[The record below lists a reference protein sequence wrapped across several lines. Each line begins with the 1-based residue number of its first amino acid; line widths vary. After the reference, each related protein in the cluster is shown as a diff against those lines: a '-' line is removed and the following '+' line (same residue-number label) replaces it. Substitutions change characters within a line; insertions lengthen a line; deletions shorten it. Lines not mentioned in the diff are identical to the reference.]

1 MTIRKGKALF
11 VIHDNCQD
19 DNNFPLGPGYLAAM
33 LKRYGSEVS
42 VFCMDVFH
50 YSNEQL
56 IVFLLDYEFD
66 LIGLGFMAPRFKRG
80 VEELCKTINAH
91 KKNAW
96 FVIGG
101 HGPTPI
107 PEFAIKATGADVA
120 IIGEGEETIVEL
132 LQCKLSDPGRISTV
146 KGIAYRNGD
155 QIIENQRRKPIMK
168 LDTIPF
174 PAWELFPMDRYT
186 TCIKYSGMKDEDKS
200 LGMITS
206 RGCVNKCSFCH
217 RMETGIRVRTV
228 ANIIEELK
236 TLHNIYGVNYFH
248 FADELSIVSKKQVL
262 EFTKAIKDNELSI
275 MYRMDCRVDLFDEDI
290 AKALK
295 DSGCVFLNI
304 GFESTDQAVLDLLD
318 KRVTVE
324 QNIKAAEIAKRH
336 GIGLGLNFI
345 WGLPGD
351 SEKSLRD
358 NVEFIKRYNQYEQ
371 IRTIRPVTPFPGS
384 PLYYE
389 AVRRGILQG
398 PDDFFKR
405 FKNTDLYMV
414 NFMDIPENEI
424 YQMLFEV
431 NKDLIMDHYWNTN
444 NDMEAANCLI
454 DQFYNL
460 YFNDDYAF
468 KGARHYDSN
477 VGMRRDV

>member
-1 MTIRKGKALF
+1 
-11 VIHDNCQD
+11 
-19 DNNFPLGPGYLAAM
+19 
-33 LKRYGSEVS
+33 
-42 VFCMDVFH
+42 
-50 YSNEQL
+50 
-56 IVFLLDYEFD
+56 
-66 LIGLGFMAPRFKRG
+66 
-80 VEELCKTINAH
+80 
-91 KKNAW
+91 
-96 FVIGG
+96 
-101 HGPTPI
+101 
-107 PEFAIKATGADVA
+107 
-120 IIGEGEETIVEL
+120 
-132 LQCKLSDPGRISTV
+132 
-146 KGIAYRNGD
+146 
-155 QIIENQRRKPIMK
+155 
-168 LDTIPF
+168 
-174 PAWELFPMDRYT
+174 
-186 TCIKYSGMKDEDKS
+186 
-200 LGMITS
+200 
-206 RGCVNKCSFCH
+206 
-217 RMETGIRVRTV
+217 
-228 ANIIEELK
+228 
-236 TLHNIYGVNYFH
+236 
-248 FADELSIVSKKQVL
+248 
-262 EFTKAIKDNELSI
+262 
-275 MYRMDCRVDLFDEDI
+275 MDCRVDLFDEDI

-304 GFESTDQAVLDLLD
+304 GFESTDQAVLNLLD

-358 NVEFIKRYNQYEQ
+358 NVEFIKKYNQYDYV
-371 IRTIRPVTPFPGS
+371 RTIRPVTPFPGS

-414 NFMDIPENEI
+414 NFMNIPENEI
-424 YQMLFEV
+424 YQMLFEA
-431 NKDLIMDHYWNTN
+431 NKDLIMDHYRHTN